1 MARNALNCNPRVTTW
16 QAQSFL
22 NVGGQSAGA
31 EFAKI
36 ARGGLGR
43 SLAVGAD
50 KRYAPVF
57 DAIATSSKRPP
68 VSTLSEARLVL
79 RKAAVRRDD
88 AGAPQR
94 VRESL
99 EFLPTAPAAERL
111 PTPRSQAADG
121 RSEGEGASGVEVRA
135 RRLLQGEWLLG
146 LTVRE
151 KAISFAPYEATQQ
164 LRLADGTYE
173 RLAPSGMGLVK
184 TAGSLELRVGVT
196 SVRPS
201 ESAAAAPELELTFGV
216 DSCTLGPFPVPQLG
230 NGASGAERIILLD
243 SLMCITQQNG
253 GSTAVWVRPSMRR
266 AEDDDDDYI

>member
-1 MARNALNCNPRVTTW
+1 
-16 QAQSFL
+16 
-22 NVGGQSAGA
+22 
-31 EFAKI
+31 
-36 ARGGLGR
+36 
-43 SLAVGAD
+43 
-50 KRYAPVF
+50 
-57 DAIATSSKRPP
+57 
-68 VSTLSEARLVL
+68 
-79 RKAAVRRDD
+79 
-88 AGAPQR
+88 
-94 VRESL
+94 
-99 EFLPTAPAAERL
+99 
-111 PTPRSQAADG
+111 
-121 RSEGEGASGVEVRA
+121 VRA